1 MQGSCG
7 SELQNRYCRGLRV
20 MNFQRLR
27 RGFEPALRRLFH
39 LYWRFARG
47 MTLGV
52 RGVVLDGDNKV
63 FLVRHSYVAG
73 WHLPGWLRWSGVVV
87 GAIDLV
93 IAIYAGHEV
102 HQRNSAAQDFS
113 PAVSAH
119 VGAGIYLCGAAAL
132 VIGIGSITAAR
143 SRS

>member
-1 MQGSCG
+1 LLPWITVDTPFGSLSRSG
-7 SELQNRYCRGLRV
+7 ASWDSSDATIIIVLAMLAGLT
-20 MNFQRLR
+20 
-27 RGFEPALRRLFH
+27 AL
-39 LYWRFARG
+39 G
-47 MTLGV
+47 
-52 RGVVLDGDNKV
+52 K
-63 FLVRHSYVAG
+63 VAG